1 VGLNPEGH
9 LELVAEDILLA
20 LQTGDEEE
28 AGLESR
34 DEHIQPHTV
43 LEYNNGVTQPD
54 FSWPGT
60 HVREN

>member
-1 VGLNPEGH
+1 MTERLQGFCFRGKYVLNPECH

-20 LQTGDEEE
+20 FQTGDEEE

-43 LEYNNGVTQPD
+43 SEYISGVT
-54 FSWPGT
+54 
-60 HVREN
+60 